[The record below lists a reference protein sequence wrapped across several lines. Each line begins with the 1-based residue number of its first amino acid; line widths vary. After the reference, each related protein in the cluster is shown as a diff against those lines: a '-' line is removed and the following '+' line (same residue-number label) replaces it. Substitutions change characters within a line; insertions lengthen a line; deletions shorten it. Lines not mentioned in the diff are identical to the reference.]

1 MMVEAGADIPLVQ
14 QQSKRE
20 CGGGVVARRRGAD
33 GVLLWAACR
42 WCHELVCV

>member
-20 CGGGVVARRRGAD
+20 CGGRGSGAQA
-33 GVLLWAACR
+33 GRGRCAA
-42 WCHELVCV
+42 LGGMSMVP